1 VELEPGSIEEK
12 ATSLIK
18 AVKDVRGKTAEK
30 EWIEET
36 ASAEGELRI
45 ADPKM
50 GTGTAA
56 LLNAATVSGN
66 EVAGSSE
73 L

>member
-56 LLNAATVSGN
+56 LLSAATVSGN